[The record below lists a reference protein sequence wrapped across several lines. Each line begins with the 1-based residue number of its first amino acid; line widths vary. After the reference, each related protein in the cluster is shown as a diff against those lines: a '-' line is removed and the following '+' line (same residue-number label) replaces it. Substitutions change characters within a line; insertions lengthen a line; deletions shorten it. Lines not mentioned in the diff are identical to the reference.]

1 MKNIIDRAI
10 CEISGFEEIRHKV
23 ERELINNG
31 KSPKTYYAY
40 IRQIASVSL
49 YFGRLPFDV
58 TDEEIAE
65 FLFKIKTEN
74 NYSETYFKFTVYGLR
89 YLFRIYDMQER
100 KIQLPSISH
109 YKALPVI
116 LSGRECKLLFKTLKK
131 FRDRFLLC
139 ITYSAGLRLSEV
151 QKLEVRDI
159 DSDRLLLHIR
169 KGKGGKDRYVVLSK
183 LIANKFEEYC
193 KTYGIEKFLFPG
205 QKKGNYLS
213 KTSIQ
218 KIIQKAVKQSG
229 IKKNASL
236 HTLRHCFATHL
247 LENGIDIITVKEQMG
262 HSDIQTTMRYLQ
274 VCNLDRTKSISP
286 LDTLYNFS

>member
-1 MKNIIDRAI
+1 MKNIIDRAV

-65 FLFKIKTEN
+65 FLFKVKTEN

-89 YLFRIYDMQER
+89 YLFRIYDMEER
-100 KIQLPSISH
+100 KIQLPSISR
-109 YKALPVI
+109 YKGLPVV
-116 LSGRECKLLFKTLKK
+116 LSNRECKLLFKTLKK

-159 DSDRLLLHIR
+159 DTDRMLLHVR

-183 LIANKFEEYC
+183 FIASKFEEYC
-193 KTYGIEKFLFPG
+193 TTYKIEEFLFPG

-229 IKKNASL
+229 IKKNANL

-262 HSDIQTTMRYLQ
+262 HSNIQTTMNYLQ
-274 VCNLDRTKSISP
+274 VCNLERTRSISP
-286 LDTLYNFS
+286 LDTLYNFL